1 MGYVSFG
8 TKCKESEKQRKNTK
22 QNSSLKHGLK
32 VRDKMSNKSTK
43 ATGRGASNAK
53 NNETRAKTRMK
64 ISAEKLITA
73 AEKSNGIMSVCARL
87 AGINRRTVEKYFEL
101 VPEAKNAFMEQR
113 EVIIDLAESKLLNMV
128 NAGDKDAVFLQSA
141 RNAATANV
149 RKPKYPAQC
158 KQSLTALHSKSRTTN
173 HIIQRLKNGAFCF
186 FQGR

>member
-1 MGYVSFG
+1 MSLLV
-8 TKCKESEKQRKNTK
+8 QNTK
-22 QNSSLKHGLK
+22 NQKNSAKIPKTKKLLKTWVEREGQN
-32 VRDKMSNKSTK
+32 MSDKSTK
-43 ATGRGASNAK
+43 TTGRGANNAK

-128 NAGDKDAVFLQSA
+128 NAGDKDAVFFL
-141 RNAATANV
+141 
-149 RKPKYPAQC
+149 
-158 KQSLTALHSKSRTTN
+158 
-173 HIIQRLKNGAFCF
+173 LKTIGKKRGYSERSETEVSGAVQTVVDRFTLKIENN
-186 FQGR
+186 